1 MKFRLNM
8 LGVKCAFKINVHSLA
23 REVVFFLKKS
33 HCDCFNIVC
42 ILAAE
47 EEFQEVDDDI
57 IDEEFN
63 EKECEEGN
71 SMFYNLLCYY
81 M

>member
-1 MKFRLNM
+1 MIIIANLKKSIR
-8 LGVKCAFKINVHSLA
+8 VKASRPLV
-23 REVVFFLKKS
+23 LKKS
-33 HCDCFNIVC
+33 HCDGFNIVF
-42 ILAAE
+42 ILAE
-47 EEFQEVDDDI
+47 EEEFEEVDDDI

-63 EKECEEGN
+63 EKESEEGN